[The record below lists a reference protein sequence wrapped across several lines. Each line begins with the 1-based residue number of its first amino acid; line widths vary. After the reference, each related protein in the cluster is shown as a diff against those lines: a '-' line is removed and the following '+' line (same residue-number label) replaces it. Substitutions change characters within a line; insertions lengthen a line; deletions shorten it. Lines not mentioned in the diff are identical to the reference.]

1 MISCWLR
8 HQGQV
13 GFLVIDAVMRRFYGA
28 IANSI
33 RLVIVMFVGGS
44 MVANMVIYSQ
54 KMLALRLRRLNL
66 GSEDNRV
73 AKADCRLGDRNIRGI
88 IDFNSITLLGWS
100 KLGNGLIPLHFYAC
114 LTGVL
119 LRGKPIVQLRAFDM
133 NLILHLICVFHSR
146 LRMWTGGQI
155 VTEVRNGLLAIM
167 GRLKFFRVGMVRD
180 VRIWRES
187 GLILVDFFFTFLL
200 ASLARD

>member
-33 RLVIVMFVGGS
+33 RLVIVMLVGGS
-44 MVANMVIYSQ
+44 MVANMVIYGQ

-66 GSEDNRV
+66 GSEDNRI

-88 IDFNSITLLGWS
+88 IDFNSITLLG
-100 KLGNGLIPLHFYAC
+100 
-114 LTGVL
+114 
-119 LRGKPIVQLRAFDM
+119 
-133 NLILHLICVFHSR
+133 
-146 LRMWTGGQI
+146 
-155 VTEVRNGLLAIM
+155 
-167 GRLKFFRVGMVRD
+167 
-180 VRIWRES
+180 
-187 GLILVDFFFTFLL
+187 
-200 ASLARD
+200 